1 MGIVLTCGSLFFD
14 VPERGRHRKTAMKRT
29 EWMACIVIGA
39 MIIYAVWNT
48 AAVRY
53 QLIKA
58 EEYRVALTQQTE
70 RLALENERLER
81 EIACAEEPAVIE
93 RVARTQLGLVKPG
106 EIIFRVIQPETRER
120 E

>member
-1 MGIVLTCGSLFFD
+1 MVSD
-14 VPERGRHRKTAMKRT
+14 VPETGRQQKTAMKRT

-39 MIIYAVWNT
+39 MVIYAVWNT
-48 AAVRY
+48 AVVRY
-53 QLIKA
+53 RLVKA

-70 RLALENERLER
+70 QLARENEQLER

>member
-1 MGIVLTCGSLFFD
+1 MGIVLTCGSLVLS
-14 VPERGRHRKTAMKRT
+14 VPEKGRQRKTTVKRT

-39 MIIYAVWNT
+39 MVLYAVWNT
-48 AAVRY
+48 AAVRFR
-53 QLIKA
+53 LMRA
-58 EEYRVALTQQTE
+58 EEYRVALAEQTE

-81 EIACAEEPAVIE
+81 EIVCAEETAVVE

-106 EIIFRVIQPETRER
+106 EIIFRVIQPEIRER

>member
-1 MGIVLTCGSLFFD
+1 MGIVLTCGSLFSS
-14 VPERGRHRKTAMKRT
+14 VPEAGRQRKTAMKRT

-39 MIIYAVWNT
+39 MVIYAVWNT

-53 QLIKA
+53 RLIKA
-58 EEYRVALTQQTE
+58 EEYRVALTQETD
-70 RLALENERLER
+70 RLAQENERLER

-93 RVARTQLGLVKPG
+93 GLARTQLGLVKPG

>member
-1 MGIVLTCGSLFFD
+1 
-14 VPERGRHRKTAMKRT
+14 MKRT

-70 RLALENERLER
+70 RLALGNERLER